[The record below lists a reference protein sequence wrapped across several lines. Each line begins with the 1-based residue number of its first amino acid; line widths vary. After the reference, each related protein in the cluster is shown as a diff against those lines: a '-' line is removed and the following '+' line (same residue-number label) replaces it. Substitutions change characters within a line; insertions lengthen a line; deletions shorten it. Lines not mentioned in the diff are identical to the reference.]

1 MAIIYSYPQA
11 TPKASDFIIGTVT
24 YDASASSPTREN
36 PTRQF
41 KIADLAAVLPGN
53 AFTLSSIAQGNGST
67 IQLTDGSGALAGT
80 VAITAGIGISLTNST
95 ANNIIIDNAGIS
107 DIVPIDS
114 TFITLAKTN
123 GTNNTINL
131 EAILSATVHHQLLIF

>member
-24 YDASASSPTREN
+24 YDAASPNPEREN

-53 AFTLSSIAQGNGST
+53 AFTLSSVAQGNGST
-67 IQLTDGSGALAGT
+67 IQLADGTGALAGT
-80 VAITAGIGISLTNST
+80 VAITAGTGISLTNST
-95 ANNIIIDNAGIS
+95 ANSIIIDNAGIAG
-107 DIVPIDS
+107 
-114 TFITLAKTN
+114 ITP
-123 GTNNTINL
+123 
-131 EAILSATVHHQLLIF
+131 